1 MDGQTHSWLLQHA
14 EQLAEQ
20 LTNLLKKSPRHV
32 ERLKHLRHVERL
44 KHLRHVERLKHLR
57 SLSNSLLRKEIPSG
71 ISN

>member
-14 EQLAEQ
+14 EQLAGQ
-20 LTNLLKKSPRHV
+20 LTNLLKKS
-32 ERLKHLRHVERL
+32 LRHVERL